1 MHPWKAL
8 QTQLPTAAE
17 VTQRWRDFAY
27 GNVGAVLGQVS
38 GVIRVDVDGVESER
52 LLQDWSQ
59 GDIPPTWEFRSS
71 ATGRGLLYAWPKDL
85 PCQTTA
91 ESSNKAAHRELRLM
105 GNGSQT
111 VLPPSRH
118 PSGAVYT
125 WIPGHGPQ
133 DRPVAPVPAWIITRL
148 EVKPAP
154 PRQQTAPQTADYA
167 RVMQAVSYIPSDDY
181 DTWLRVG
188 MALHSTGQPWARE
201 VWDTWS
207 QHSAK
212 YDVAKQEKSW
222 SSFDED
228 RTKKATLGTL
238 FYLAQQAGWQP
249 PTRPIPDMT
258 QRPAPDPEDPETHL
272 GARAHRLPDHLR
284 DNPDPRVRRHWRQ
297 VYRTVNELKQRYSR
311 DPYARVVP
319 SHAEGASHG
328 Q

>member
-1 MHPWKAL
+1 MTPFLTHADRLVSGRACLDAALQYLAHGFAVTCCCDPDHVGVGWKHGQECKSPGKTPMHPWKAL

-133 DRPVAPVPAWIITRL
+133 DRPVAPVPA
-148 EVKPAP
+148 
-154 PRQQTAPQTADYA
+154 
-167 RVMQAVSYIPSDDY
+167 
-181 DTWLRVG
+181 
-188 MALHSTGQPWARE
+188 
-201 VWDTWS
+201 
-207 QHSAK
+207 
-212 YDVAKQEKSW
+212 
-222 SSFDED
+222 
-228 RTKKATLGTL
+228 
-238 FYLAQQAGWQP
+238 
-249 PTRPIPDMT
+249 
-258 QRPAPDPEDPETHL
+258 
-272 GARAHRLPDHLR
+272 
-284 DNPDPRVRRHWRQ
+284 
-297 VYRTVNELKQRYSR
+297 
-311 DPYARVVP
+311 
-319 SHAEGASHG
+319 
-328 Q
+328 